1 MKDAYLIILII
12 IGLLFSVSLQ
22 SIAFTSKYIV
32 NDDVRASLFIIPK
45 FNDSDLFKNDILAD
59 HALAGI
65 GSTKAVQLLYST
77 LDKFIEF
84 ILITKI
90 LPIILFLVS
99 LIFFYLTSKQL
110 FKKETAFISS
120 VLFTLFSWSLQL
132 FSGGLSRAFLLPLLI
147 IFLYF
152 FLKDKDI
159 PTFITI
165 LVSSFLYPPSTLIML
180 LTYSLTFVNKNLIQN
195 IKSKKFIYLLITALI
210 CVLIIQNISV
220 PKNKEIGS
228 FYSFKEV
235 IKMEEFQVGGK
246 IPVLNGIFS
255 IIKPYNTG
263 IKTSLTK
270 NPIAILILLSII
282 SIFVR
287 TNNNLN
293 KKLKIFA
300 ISGLI
305 LYFLSFILLFK
316 IYIPIRYLL
325 PVYLVLIFFIS
336 NRINKFNFN
345 LKKLILISLLLFLI
359 FIPHLRR
366 DLTICWDKDIYN
378 FISTLPKDSL
388 IVGYP
393 KDLDCIPLFSKRSV
407 LINDELNIP
416 FAKNY
421 YEKIKLRL
429 IDLFIAYYSDNEQ
442 DIINLCKKYNITH
455 ILVNKERFSKDSL
468 NKERI
473 YYNPFDKLIKERKNN
488 DFILPKQEDK
498 AIFSSKNQFILSC
511 L

>member
-1 MKDAYLIILII
+1 MKDAYLTILII

-22 SIAFTSKYIV
+22 SIAFTSRYIV
-32 NDDVRASLFIIPK
+32 NDDVRAALFVIPK
-45 FNDSDLFKNDILAD
+45 FNDPSLFQNDILAD

-77 LDKFIEF
+77 LDKFIDF

-120 VLFTLFSWSLQL
+120 ILFTLFSWSLQL
-132 FSGGLSRAFLLPLLI
+132 FSGGLSRSFFLPLLI

-159 PTFITI
+159 PTLTTI
-165 LVSSFLYPPSTLIML
+165 IISSFLYPPSTLIML

-195 IKSKKFIYLLITALI
+195 IKSKKFIYLLITALLS
-210 CVLIIQNISV
+210 VLIISNLSV
-220 PKNKEIGS
+220 QKSKEIGS

-235 IKMEEFQVGGK
+235 IQMEEFQVAGK
-246 IPVLNGIFS
+246 IPVLNGIVS

-263 IKTSLTK
+263 IKASLTK
-270 NPIAILILLSII
+270 NPIIVLILLSII
-282 SIFVR
+282 SMFIQ
-287 TNNNLN
+287 TSSKLN

-300 ISGLI
+300 LSGLI

-325 PVYLVLIFFIS
+325 PVYLFLIFFIS
-336 NRINKFNFN
+336 SRINKFNFD

-359 FIPHLRR
+359 FVPHLRR
-366 DLTICWDKDIYN
+366 DLTICQDQDIYN

-388 IVGYP
+388 IAGYP
-393 KDLDCIPLFSKRSV
+393 KDLDCIPLFSQRSV

-421 YEKIKLRL
+421 YEKIKVRL
-429 IDLFIAYYSDNEQ
+429 IDLFSAYYSDKET
-442 DIINLCKKYNITH
+442 DIKELCKEYNLTH
-455 ILVNKERFSKDSL
+455 ILVNKERFSNNSL
-468 NKERI
+468 NKELI

-488 DFILPKQEDK
+488 DFILPKLENK
-498 AIFSSKNQFILSC
+498 SVFTSKSQFILSC
-511 L
+511 